1 MKFVDFMNKLDKRWI
16 YLFIALVV
24 IIPFVFPIGCP
35 MRITPPVQSMY
46 NYIEDS
52 IPDGGVLL
60 IGVDYDPSTMAE
72 LHPMAKAL
80 TTHAFYNNVRVL
92 FVTMYPQ
99 GSGMGQDVIEKVL
112 AQWNGAH
119 PDNIKEMGKDITLLA
134 YVPGV
139 SAVMLKMGENIP
151 ETFNEDAYGNKLS
164 SLPVMNGIKN
174 YDNLDYMVELAGS
187 AVVLSW
193 LMYANGRYGMT
204 MGIGTT
210 AVSAAE
216 YYSYLQSGQ
225 ANGLLGG
232 LKGAAEY
239 EKLIADNHGYEGRKD
254 ASVGMDAQSA
264 AHVIFIL
271 LIILGN
277 VTYFIKKHKEGK

>member
-1 MKFVDFMNKLDKRWI
+1 MKFVNFVNNLDKRWI
-16 YLFIALVV
+16 YLLIALVI
-24 IIPFVFPIGCP
+24 IIPFVFPVGCP

-52 IPDGGVLL
+52 IPENGVLL
-60 IGVDYDPSTMAE
+60 LGIDYDPSTMAE

-80 TTHAFYNNVRVL
+80 TYHAFYNNLRVL

-99 GSGMGQDVIEKVL
+99 GSGMGQDIIDKTLEH
-112 AQWNGAH
+112 WNEVH
-119 PDNIKEMGKDITLLA
+119 PDLKKELGKDITLLA

-139 SAVMLKMGENIP
+139 SAVMLKMGEDIP
-151 ETFNEDAYGNKLS
+151 ATFNEDAYGNKLEN
-164 SLPVMNGIKN
+164 LDVMSGIKT
-174 YDNLDYMVELAGS
+174 YDNLNYMVELAGS
-187 AVVLSW
+187 SVVLSW
-193 LMYANGRYGMT
+193 LMYANGRYNLK

-216 YYSYLQSGQ
+216 YYTYLQSGQ

-239 EKLIADNHGYEGRKD
+239 EKLIAENHSYSGRKD

-264 AHVIFIL
+264 AHILFIL

-277 VTYFIKKHKEGK
+277 IVFFIKKHKEGR